1 MSDKEETY
9 SAEKLWKY
17 QREFYS
23 KMGNGL
29 APLASIKLLLT
40 KLKPQELD
48 YVFST
53 KILNADD
60 MTITADSTSLFAM
73 VKGMIKPKPLREK
86 LIGLSGNMAVTKKVL
101 SMIKDIAAVTA
112 VTYTMPLKY
121 DVRAVNKWV
130 KAYNACFKA

>member
-1 MSDKEETY
+1 
-9 SAEKLWKY
+9 
-17 QREFYS
+17 
-23 KMGNGL
+23 MGNGL

-40 KLKPQELD
+40 KLEPQELD

-73 VKGMIKPKPLREK
+73 VKGMIKPKPLSEK

-121 DVRAVNKWV
+121 DVKAVNKWV
-130 KAYNACFKA
+130 KAYNACFK